1 MQSLLRPTCTHGQV
15 GRPRA
20 PWPNGGR
27 RIQMAK
33 LTQKQK
39 EEVSRLT
46 QADLRAIHT
55 FHGGTIY
62 VDGGRVAVPKPRAY
76 GPVYGAAKEA
86 AINWY
91 VKSFLRRYL
100 GAALR
105 SFRLLPRPGQLAAL
119 MDGAGKRPAPR

>member
-1 MQSLLRPTCTHGQV
+1 
-15 GRPRA
+15 
-20 PWPNGGR
+20 
-27 RIQMAK
+27 MAK

-91 VKSFLRRYL
+91 VKSFLHGVLEAGGRL
-100 GAALR
+100 AKKPVEQLLR
-105 SFRLLPRPGQLAAL
+105 MGRKMSAYMIVR
-119 MDGAGKRPAPR
+119 